1 MSKYINIGNTGFV
14 RATKDEYIDK
24 SQLIAYINRS
34 LHTEHNM
41 ICVTRARRFGKSMA
55 AKMLNAYYDK
65 SCDSRSLFAHLQIA
79 SDSSFEQHLNKYPVI
94 YLDITRF
101 TTMCSYNIEEVMS
114 VMIREIVSDLMAVYP
129 EVKVPN
135 PADLPDVLLSIVEY
149 THEQFIMIIDEWDAI
164 CRENKSGAAVMRYY
178 VDWLRSMFKSS
189 FSDRIFAG
197 VYMTGI
203 LPIYQYDTQSALNNF
218 REFTMSAPG
227 PLAGYFGLSTP
238 EVEALAAKYDLDF
251 ETIRLWY
258 DGYQLGTERGIFNP
272 YSVILSA
279 MDKCYRSFW
288 ISTGAY
294 ESLKKYITMNFA
306 GVKDAILLLMAGTP
320 VKVDVHRFSNNL
332 HDISSRDAVLTAL
345 IHLGYLTYDNVSETV
360 SIPNLE
366 VRKEF
371 ETTIADTG
379 WEHVASAIQ
388 QSEELIE
395 ATLRGDSDIVA
406 MAVDALHQDNTSILQ
421 YNDENSLAC
430 VLTLAYYVARKDYTI
445 IREFPTGKGFA
456 DIVLLP
462 LKGSDKPAIVLEL
475 KWDKKVDAAIAQ
487 IHNKQYAGMLSDYAG
502 DVILVGINYDKKT
515 KKHTCQIEHWDRKTQ
530 GVNSRSNSRSKKQLQ
545 ILDFCKRAR
554 TLEEIASHLGVSDRY
569 YLKKHH
575 INPMLNID
583 LFQTEP
589 DSPNSPT
596 QKYVTKTSCM
606 RNP

>member
-1 MSKYINIGNTGFV
+1 MSKYINIGNTGFI

-65 SCDSRSLFAHLQIA
+65 SCDSRSLFSNLQIA
-79 SDSSFEQHLNKYPVI
+79 SDSSFEHHLNKYPVI

-129 EVKVPN
+129 EVKVSN
-135 PADLPDVLLSIVEY
+135 PTDLPDVLLSIVEY

-227 PLAGYFGLSTP
+227 LLASYFGLCTH
-238 EVEALAAKYDLDF
+238 EVEALAAKYDLDM

-258 DGYQLGTERGIFNP
+258 DGYQLGNERGIFNP

-279 MDKCYRSFW
+279 MDKCYRSYW

-306 GVKDAILLLMAGTP
+306 GVKDAVLLLMAGTP

-379 WEHVASAIQ
+379 WDHVASAIQ
-388 QSEELIE
+388 KSEELID

-406 MAVDALHQDNTSILQ
+406 MAVDAIHQDNTSILQ

-430 VLTLAYYVARKDYTI
+430 VLTLAYYAARKDYI
-445 IREFPTGKGFA
+445 VLREFPTGKGFA
-456 DIVLLP
+456 DIVLFP
-462 LKGSDKPAIVLEL
+462 LKGSDKPAVVLEL
-475 KWDKKVDAAIAQ
+475 KWNKKVDAAIAQ
-487 IHNKQYAGMLSDYAG
+487 IQNKQYAGVLSDYVG

-515 KKHTCQIEHWDRKTQ
+515 KKHTCQIEHWERKTQ

-545 ILDFCKRAR
+545 ILDFCKRSR

-575 INPMLNID
+575 IDPMLNID

-596 QKYVTKTSCM
+596 QKYVTKTISQS
-606 RNP
+606 